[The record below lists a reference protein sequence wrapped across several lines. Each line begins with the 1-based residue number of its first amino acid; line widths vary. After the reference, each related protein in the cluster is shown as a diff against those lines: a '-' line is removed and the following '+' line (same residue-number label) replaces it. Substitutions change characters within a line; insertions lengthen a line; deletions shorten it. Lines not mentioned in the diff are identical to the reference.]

1 MDYSNGKRR
10 LGPSESYERFKARAR
25 IRKAQRKSAK
35 VSLDDLVDAFKGL
48 KSDGKLSR
56 MPESQTRETLVKT
69 MQMIRAGTYS
79 PKATTKKLIRK
90 PNGGTRQLDKPT
102 KVDRVVAKAILEQI
116 SPIVDKQF
124 DSRSHGGRPN
134 LGLPFTLATAAKA
147 IAAGKTFVVAADIK
161 DAFPAVPTEAT
172 LACLEKLLGSTNA
185 NLELAKVS
193 VRGHLGHKRV
203 LGIGQGSP
211 LSPLVFNCFMHEWVD
226 STVPLDSE
234 VVYVRYL
241 DNLYAFGNE
250 ASKPL
255 QLMEAIKAGLA
266 RHGMTLNIDPVKDIK
281 TEILPILGYQAEAHK
296 GKIRLVGSKKAL
308 AQLMTS
314 LEKVLNKPNPQVTGK
329 QAVVSWLE
337 SQGLRDRWE
346 IEDSIIVNQLME
358 DYGLDYKTS
367 YMETLKVME
376 STRKDWILK
385 HTLDLPLVQYA
396 KHVDSLGN
404 FDPHPSENPLGNN
417 LMKVLL
423 TASPP
428 IDEFGV
434 KALFDAS

>member
-10 LGPSESYERFKARAR
+10 LGPSESFERLKARAR

-35 VSLDDLVDAFKGL
+35 VSLDDLMDAFKGL
-48 KSDGKLSR
+48 RSDGKLSHL
-56 MPESQTRETLVKT
+56 PESQAREYLVRT
-69 MQMIRAGTYS
+69 MQLIRQGTYS
-79 PKATTKKLIRK
+79 PKATTKKLISK
-90 PNGGTRQLDKPT
+90 PSGGTRQLDIPPE
-102 KVDRVVAKAILEQI
+102 VDRVVAKAILEQI

-124 DSRSHGGRPN
+124 DPRSHGGRPS
-134 LGLPFTLATAAKA
+134 LGVTFTLATAAKA

-161 DAFPAVPTEAT
+161 DAFPSLPTESA
-172 LACLEKLLGSTNA
+172 LACLEKLLGNTNA

-193 VRGHLGHKRV
+193 VRGHLGHKRM

-266 RHGMTLNIDPVKDIK
+266 RHGMTLNIDPVRDLKK
-281 TEILPILGYQAEAHK
+281 EILPILGYQTEAPE
-296 GKIRLVGSKKAL
+296 GRIILAGSKKAL
-308 AQLMTS
+308 TQLKVA
-314 LEKVLNKPNPQVTGK
+314 LEESFNKPNPQLAGK
-329 QAVVSWLE
+329 QAIESWLG
-337 SQGLRDRWE
+337 SQALRDLWE
-346 IEDSIIVNQLME
+346 LKDSNLVNQILEDS
-358 DYGLDYKTS
+358 GLDHKIS
-367 YMETLKVME
+367 HMETLKEMN
-376 STRKDWILK
+376 SIRKDWISK
-385 HTLDLPLVQYA
+385 HSLELPLVQHA
-396 KHVDSLGN
+396 KHPDPIGN

-417 LMKVLL
+417 
-423 TASPP
+423 
-428 IDEFGV
+428 
-434 KALFDAS
+434 